1 LKSLPFLKYLSVVM
15 VISLIIP
22 IALPLTTTSALTGSS
37 SVLGSSSASAYV
49 SPVLLED
56 DFWKYGSYVEDP
68 AFLSFESPVSEGAD
82 FFVVNEN
89 TELGRV
95 MIVLEKGLTPTILRG
110 KVRGLLGVLPTH
122 LYNVVLAVISRDD
135 LRELV
140 STRGVLAIL
149 PDVRIDAL
157 INKEIQSMR
166 EYEEVAQELGNDY
179 QVAETGGSYHYTLN
193 ITRSIDVWLN
203 YNVRGE
209 DIKLAIIDTG
219 VDYGSPGLG
228 LNAIARD
235 EYGLPMIF
243 DASSLGL
250 VLTPVVA
257 QEVGDG
263 YIYVNASEL
272 YVFHPP
278 YYVYKWTDQL
288 YVRVSGC
295 RSYTGWLPFPSES
308 KWYVGN
314 ISRYGD
320 VKFGLMIQYMT
331 ASVGGVSTT
340 IIYTIPVIVVDS
352 DGDGFYD
359 TLYADTTTAL
369 YLLRLALSPSPC
381 SVTIP
386 NAPVA
391 PDYSFADEE
400 PITYGNE
407 VISRDLNGDSIPD
420 YSVGAL
426 AGYLYDAVYAVFLE
440 KIDWLDENVPILP
453 PLYGYNTVEVV
464 GGGLPEVWSGEP
476 VAMIWPG
483 LDPYGNYVVIEY
495 DYNSHG
501 TFCANTAAG
510 RDYYAQTGYGVRSIA
525 GQAPETKIAASP
537 ALYYGTV
544 AVSVYFFSGF
554 DLVTPYGVGST
565 YVWPALLT
573 NPWIAFEGWNWSWEY
588 LGEHQVDIT
597 SNSYGISG
605 WALWGWASG
614 MDPESA
620 VFDYTTITS
629 GTAHFI
635 AVGNG
640 GPGWG
645 TTSAPASSTLAIGV
659 GAATE
664 FTYRPIYGYYWPGS
678 SRQVISWSNRGP
690 TELGVVKPD
699 VVAVGAFAW
708 GIGRTWEA
716 LGSRTLDGVLVHAL
730 FSGTSQATPMAAGVG
745 ALVASAYKSVSGSR
759 MPPYLLKTILM
770 NTAQDMGFDE
780 LSQGAGFVD
789 AYKAVTA
796 VMDPSFPRVY
806 SPNILNDLIS
816 EMGGS
821 YASFTYGGSLGGVWY
836 EPKIFIPSVRSGSR
850 VIRQLVVEG
859 TGSYKIYPVR
869 LQSTGYVGLCNITTW
884 ILDPAYITSCS
895 GEDITFNVDA
905 ATRYGH
911 LIIDMDVLKEY
922 DFFEIELVF
931 PFNYF
936 ESGGR
941 TGTFNVRIPTTIL
954 ELAYW
959 IDVGADG
966 VFSWSETARMYY
978 DIRRANAVRIQ
989 VGDLEGQIEEIEN
1002 LARVYMGVDPAQLPR
1017 YLIVRIGVS
1026 GATFR
1031 GILPIKARVV
1041 GYKYVPWNDLTIIP
1055 SRFTSSGLA
1064 RVNVLVK
1071 GPARPGF
1078 YSGYVVVEE
1087 TTRAHKS
1094 LVPVSFFVPIELRS
1108 PSSYVLSPYTEGR
1121 QYRNTYLRGAF
1132 DYTWRYES
1140 GDWRVFKVYVPPTF
1154 KNLWALGVRVTWPT
1168 HEEPTYASN
1177 LDVHL
1182 YGPYTYYMVEEETNV
1197 VYQYSVSGVQLAAEL
1212 SRDPRGGGSYNPT
1225 RFWDSVG
1232 PGESLIISPIT
1243 STGVYRVVVR
1253 NIQFSGASY
1262 EEPFTL
1268 ELIPMTLSIKY
1279 SYSPT
1284 SRVGL
1289 AEVTITGL
1297 NELFPEEVLVI
1308 GEGIV
1313 KPVGRTT
1320 YYYIPDLV
1328 EYGIILEVSPPVISD
1343 NTYKF
1348 NVTMSFSPTVSRGR
1362 YIIPLSATMPFPV
1375 TTAGWVDSGT
1385 PTVYF
1390 DWYEVPIYLKFTLS
1404 YNRIIG

>member
-1 LKSLPFLKYLSVVM
+1 
-15 VISLIIP
+15 
-22 IALPLTTTSALTGSS
+22 
-37 SVLGSSSASAYV
+37 
-49 SPVLLED
+49 LLED
-56 DFWKYGSYVEDP
+56 DFWKYGAYVEDP
-68 AFLSFESPVSEGAD
+68 AFLSFESPVSEGTD
-82 FFVVNEN
+82 FHVVNEN
-89 TELGRV
+89 AELGRV
-95 MIVLEKGLTPTILRG
+95 MIVLEKGLTPTILKG

-135 LRELV
+135 LRELTA
-140 STRGVLAIL
+140 TRGVLAVL

-157 INKEIQSMR
+157 INKEVQSLR
-166 EYEEVAQELGNDY
+166 EYEEATQDQGYDY

-203 YNVRGE
+203 YNIRGE
-209 DIKLAIIDTG
+209 GVKLAIIDTG

-228 LNAIARD
+228 LSAIARD
-235 EYGLPMIF
+235 EHGLPMIF

-263 YIYVNASEL
+263 YIYVNSSNL
-272 YVFHPP
+272 YVFYPP
-278 YYVYKWTDQL
+278 YYVYRWTNQL

-295 RSYTGWLPFPSES
+295 RSYTGWLSFPNE
-308 KWYVGN
+308 WYVGN
-314 ISRYGD
+314 IPRHGNI
-320 VKFGLMIQYMT
+320 KFGLMVQYMT

-340 IIYTIPVIVVDS
+340 IVYTIPVIVVDS
-352 DGDGFYD
+352 NGDGFYD

-369 YLLRLALSPSPC
+369 YLLRAALSGPGC

-386 NAPVA
+386 NAPTA

-400 PITYGNE
+400 PVTYGNE
-407 VISRDLNGDSIPD
+407 VISRDLNDDGLTD
-420 YSVGAL
+420 YSVGTL
-426 AGYLYDAVYAVFLE
+426 AGYVYDAAYAIFLE
-440 KIDWLDENVPILP
+440 KIGWLDKYVPTLP
-453 PLYGYNTVEVV
+453 PLYGYNTVGVV

-476 VAMIWPG
+476 VAMVWPG
-483 LDPYGNYVVIEY
+483 LDPHGDYVVIEY

-525 GQAPETKIAASP
+525 GQAPEAKIAASP

-544 AVSVYFFSGF
+544 AVSLYFFSGF
-554 DLVTPYGVGST
+554 DLATPYGYGST
-565 YVWPALLT
+565 YIWPALLT

-605 WALWGWASG
+605 WALWGWVSG

-629 GTAHFI
+629 GTAHFV

-645 TTSAPASSTLAIGV
+645 TTTVPASSTLAIGV

-678 SRQVISWSNRGP
+678 SRQVISWSDRGP

-716 LGSRTLDGVLVHAL
+716 LGSRTLNGAAVHGL

-806 SPNILNDLIS
+806 SPSILNDLIL
-816 EMGGS
+816 EMGDS
-821 YASFTYGGSLGGVWY
+821 YASFTYGESLKGVWY
-836 EPKIFIPSVRSGSR
+836 EPKIFIPSVRTGSR
-850 VIRQLVVEG
+850 VTRQLVVEG
-859 TGSYKIYPVR
+859 TGNYRVYPVR
-869 LQSTGYVGLCNITTW
+869 LQSVGYVGLCNITTGV
-884 ILDPAYITSCS
+884 LDPAYITSCS
-895 GEDITFNVDA
+895 GENIAFNVNA
-905 ATRYGH
+905 ATQYGH
-911 LIIDMDVLKEY
+911 LIIDMDKLKQY
-922 DFFEIELVF
+922 DFFEIEVVF
-931 PFNYF
+931 PFKYF

-941 TGTFNVRIPTTIL
+941 TGTFNVRIPTTVL

-959 IDVGADG
+959 IDANRDG
-966 VFSWSETARMYY
+966 VFSWAETARMYY

-989 VGDLEGQIEEIEN
+989 VGDLEGQIKEIEN
-1002 LARVYMGVDPAQLPR
+1002 LARAYMGVDPVQLPR
-1017 YLIVRIGVS
+1017 YLVVRIGVS

-1055 SRFTSSGLA
+1055 SRFTSSGYV

-1071 GPARPGF
+1071 GPAKPGF

-1094 LVPVSFFVPIELRS
+1094 LVPVSFFVPIELGT
-1108 PSSYVLSPYTEGR
+1108 PSNYVLTPYAEGR

-1168 HEEPTYASN
+1168 LDEPAYASN
-1177 LDVHL
+1177 LDVHV
-1182 YGPYTYYMVEEETNV
+1182 YGPYTYYMVEEGTGV
-1197 VYQYSVSGVQLAAEL
+1197 VYQYGVTGAQLAAEL
-1212 SRDPRGGGSYNPT
+1212 SRDPRGGSSYNPT

-1232 PGESLIISPIT
+1232 PGKSLIISPVT
-1243 STGVYRVVVR
+1243 STGVYRVVIR
-1253 NIQFSGASY
+1253 NIQFSGVSY

-1268 ELIPMTLSIKY
+1268 ELIPMTLMVRFTYRPS
-1279 SYSPT
+1279 T
-1284 SRVGL
+1284 RTGL
-1289 AEVTITGL
+1289 AEVVITGL
-1297 NELFPEEVLVI
+1297 SELFPAEVSVV

-1313 KPVGRTT
+1313 KPLGGTT
-1320 YYYIPDLV
+1320 YYYIPDLA
-1328 EYGIILEVSPPVISD
+1328 EYGITLRVSSPTIIG

-1348 NVTMSFSPTVSRGR
+1348 YVSMSFSPSVSRGY
-1362 YIIPLSATMPFPV
+1362 YIIPLDATVPFPV
-1375 TTAGWVDSGT
+1375 TTVGWIDSGT
-1385 PTVYF
+1385 PTTYF
-1390 DWYEVPIYLKFTLS
+1390 AWYEVPIYLKFALS
-1404 YNRIIG
+1404 